1 MVTSTQSGPA
11 TFAAVFGVRDYRALF
26 GVEVLSKLGLAVQI
40 FALSVVVFSRTGSPL
55 LSAAVFAA
63 GFLPQLVGGVLLGP
77 LSDHLPVRSTVAV
90 FHLVLALSTAAIA
103 ILALPVWAILA
114 LLFVTSVFFPVG
126 EAAINATLPEV
137 LSGGTY
143 VLGQSVFRMVA
154 SGMQITGYALGG
166 LLLAVLTPKPAL
178 LVSAGTFAMAAFVCR
193 FGLEAHTARARNLK
207 WRGFIRSSMAGN
219 VSLLRDSEIRG
230 LLLANWI
237 PPICITGSVSLL
249 VPYVHQID
257 SGSGSAGILLA
268 ALPCGMLVGDL
279 VVGRVLNTRTRNL
292 MAFWLAVTTAVPFC
306 AFVFRPDVPVALLL
320 ITIAGAGASYLLPL
334 QPAFVAAVPDDSRG
348 QAFALRFAGLMGGQ
362 GIGTVLAGGL
372 AEAVGPATTIGA
384 AGAVAF
390 ASILMLRPALTS
402 DLRRY
407 VSSDEPGKAS
417 DSTP

>member
-1 MVTSTQSGPA
+1 MSVMVISPRSGDA
-11 TFAAVFGVRDYRALF
+11 TFAAVFGIRDFRALF
-26 GVEVLSKLGLAVQI
+26 GVEVLSKLGRAVQI

-77 LSDHLPVRSTVAV
+77 LSDHLPVRATVAV
-90 FHLVLALSTAAIA
+90 FHMVLALSTAAIA
-103 ILALPVWAILA
+103 VLALPVWAILA
-114 LLFVTSVFFPVG
+114 LLFVTSVFFPVS

-154 SGMQITGYALGG
+154 SGMQVAGYALGG
-166 LLLAVLTPKPAL
+166 LLLALLTPEPAL
-178 LVSAGTFAMAAFVCR
+178 LVSAGAFAMAAVVA
-193 FGLEAHTARARNLK
+193 GLRLGVRPARARNLK
-207 WRGFIRSSMAGN
+207 WRGFLRSSMAGN
-219 VSLLRDSEIRG
+219 VSLLRDGEIRG

-237 PPICITGSVSLL
+237 PPICITGSISLL

-257 SGSGSAGILLA
+257 SGSGSAGILLT

-279 VVGRVLNTRTRNL
+279 VVGRLLDTATRNRI
-292 MAFWLAVTTAVPFC
+292 AFWLAVATALPFC
-306 AFVFRPDVPVALLL
+306 AFALRPSVPVALLL
-320 ITIAGAGASYLLPL
+320 IAIAGAGASYLLPL

-362 GIGTVLAGGL
+362 GIGAVLAGGL

-390 ASILMLRPALTS
+390 VSILMLRPTLTT

-407 VSSDEPGKAS
+407 ISIG
-417 DSTP
+417 